1 MRYLKATILIGII
14 SAAVVI
20 VLFAAGWI
28 STTPD
33 ILLRDSVY
41 KMPKGTLEAP
51 DALHLM
57 AIVFF
62 AFGVAWT
69 TVDITRPIL
78 KTIVAF
84 TAVFLLF
91 SGSFVAALY
100 NIYVSPFPGASAI
113 LVSYFIGLGYGRSGS
128 GSRKKVIERLFGQR
142 ISRNTFNYLVNS
154 NVPVNFPGVL
164 QEGTVIVC
172 EVQNHRELMELLT
185 PENFAAMTNLYL
197 QAASDYLVESGGFLD
212 ECSGENLRVVF
223 GAPVA
228 DEKHASRACRAALDL
243 MARLDNVN
251 RECDANWQRR
261 FDFRIGVNSGEMI
274 AAAYGGTRVA
284 SFGVA
289 GPSVEFA
296 RRLCAAAGT
305 YGCRILIG
313 PETFEQASETFEAR
327 PIEVIKSVGER
338 RRIELYEI
346 LAPKHGLSPERERS
360 RDHFWRGV
368 IYYREKQW
376 DKAIDELSKARIS
389 GIPDT
394 ALDFYIQRVERS
406 RRGEEDVTKDQMTL
420 FTPA

>member
-1 MRYLKATILIGII
+1 MRYLKATLLIGII
-14 SAAVVI
+14 SAALVV
-20 VLFAAGWI
+20 VLFATGWI

-33 ILLRDSVY
+33 ILLRDKIYGMTNPITV
-41 KMPKGTLEAP
+41 PAGLQLVIIAFL
-51 DALHLM
+51 AF
-57 AIVFF
+57 AI
-62 AFGVAWT
+62 AWT

-78 KTIVAF
+78 KTVVAVG
-84 TAVFLLF
+84 TIFLLF
-91 SGSFVAALY
+91 SGSKVCALY
-100 NIYVSPFPGASAI
+100 NVFYSPFPGATAI

-128 GSRKKVIERLFGQR
+128 GSRKRVIERLFGQR
-142 ISRNTFNYLVNS
+142 VSRGTFNHLVNS
-154 NVPVNFPGVL
+154 NMPVTFPGVS

-172 EVQNHRELMELLT
+172 EVQNHKELMELLT
-185 PENFAAMTNLYL
+185 AENFAAMTNLYL
-197 QAASDYLVESGGFLD
+197 QTASDYLVELGGFLD

-223 GAPVA
+223 GAPMP
-228 DEKHASRACRAALDL
+228 DEKHAAKACRAALDL
-243 MARLDNVN
+243 MIRLDNLN
-251 RECDANWQRR
+251 RECDSLWQRR
-261 FDFRIGVNSGEMI
+261 FDFRIGINSGEMV
-274 AAAYGGTRVA
+274 AAAYGGSRLA
-284 SFGVA
+284 SFSVA

-296 RRLCAAAGT
+296 RRLCAASGT
-305 YGCRILIG
+305 YGCRILVG

-327 PIEVIKSVGER
+327 PIEVIKAIGER

-406 RRGEEDVTKDQMTL
+406 RRGEEDVTKDQMVL